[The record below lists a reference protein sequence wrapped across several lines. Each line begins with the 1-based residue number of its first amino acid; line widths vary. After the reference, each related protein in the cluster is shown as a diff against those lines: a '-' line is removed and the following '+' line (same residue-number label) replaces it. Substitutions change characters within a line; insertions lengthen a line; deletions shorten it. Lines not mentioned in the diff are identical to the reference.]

1 MSDLPSHSAGPEP
14 TSAQRREFRSQ
25 ANRLK
30 ARLIVGRRGLTDSI
44 LAEVRG
50 ELQRHELI
58 KIRLDEDDAREA
70 EALAHELA
78 ARAPAHLIRRI
89 GRVAL
94 LYRPRAASEQSAP
107 DPARSAGRSRG

>member
-1 MSDLPSHSAGPEP
+1 M
-14 TSAQRREFRSQ
+14 RSQ

-30 ARLIVGRRGLTDSI
+30 ARLVVGRKGLTEAV

-58 KIRLDEDDAREA
+58 KVRLDEDDADEA
-70 EALAHELA
+70 ELLAMELA
-78 ARAPAHLIRRI
+78 ERVPAHLIQRI

-94 LYRPRAASEQSAP
+94 LYRPGPEAEKKSP
-107 DPARSAGRSRG
+107 

>member
-1 MSDLPSHSAGPEP
+1 MNDLPSENAGPEP
-14 TSAQRREFRSQ
+14 TSAQRREFRAR

-30 ARLIVGRRGLTDSI
+30 ARLIVGRKGLTDAV

-58 KIRLDEDDAREA
+58 KVRLDEDDADEA

-78 ARAPAHLIRRI
+78 ERVPAHLIQRI

-94 LYRPRAASEQSAP
+94 LYRPNAETEK
-107 DPARSAGRSRG
+107 DKE

>member
-1 MSDLPSHSAGPEP
+1 MSELPQSTPGPKP
-14 TSAQRREFRSQ
+14 TPAQQRALRSQ

-30 ARLIVGRRGLTDSI
+30 ARLIVGRKGLTEAV

-58 KIRLDEDDAREA
+58 KVRLDEENADEA
-70 EALAHELA
+70 ELLAMELA
-78 ARAPAHLIRRI
+78 ERVPAHLIQRI

-94 LYRPRAASEQSAP
+94 LYK
-107 DPARSAGRSRG
+107 ARSEGEKQPP